1 MLKLLLSMFL
11 LGGTSGQDFGL
22 DPHAFQHP
30 VDYAVVVDVKDGAL
44 FSITYGLDKP
54 TRVCIGSY
62 ELDDAD
68 FLNPIEQRCFQPEQ
82 NTFISLYL
90 WKGKM
95 VKDLGSILVTV
106 YHKSLPPTVM
116 ALVYKES

>member
-30 VDYAVVVDVKDGAL
+30 VDYAEAVDVKEGAL

-68 FLNPIEQRCFQPEQ
+68 FLNPLEQQCFQPEK
-82 NTFISLYL
+82 NTHISLYL
-90 WKGKM
+90 WKGKAI
-95 VKDLGSILVTV
+95 KDLGGILVTIF
-106 YHKSLPPTVM
+106 HQSAPPTPM
-116 ALVYKES
+116 ALVYRES